1 MYNNFNRKFAKDF
14 WLLFAAVILII
25 VLSFIC
31 GSFTPYD
38 PHALKTGGLLEPPG
52 IKHIFGTDDHGR
64 DVLSRVLAGSRIS
77 ILSSIILVLLSCTFG
92 TALGVICGY
101 FGGLIDMILM
111 RINDIFLAFPGMI
124 LAVAIAGLLGG
135 GLFNALIAIFVTSWT
150 QYARL
155 ARSQTMVQKEEAFVH
170 AAKLSGCSDI
180 NIMFVHILPN
190 IISTLIVTAAMNVS
204 VAMMGIAGLSFLGFG
219 VKIPHA
225 EWGSMISEG
234 KKYLQTAPWMALA
247 PAGVMVFVMIIFNLF
262 GEKLRDILAA

>member
-1 MYNNFNRKFAKDF
+1 M
-14 WLLFAAVILII
+14 
-25 VLSFIC
+25 
-31 GSFTPYD
+31 
-38 PHALKTGGLLEPPG
+38 
-52 IKHIFGTDDHGR
+52 
-64 DVLSRVLAGSRIS
+64 LSRVLAGSRIS

-101 FGGLIDMILM
+101 FGGLIDIILM

-190 IISTLIVTAAMNVS
+190 IISTIIVTAAMNVS

-262 GEKLRDILAA
+262 GEKLRDILAT